1 MGNHDHVLDCRCEL
15 ALADT
20 IDQWLV
26 MHPPPA
32 TDDTTG
38 CVHCGAD
45 LGDDGVPVLVGSG
58 HTWLHG
64 RCHHDW
70 LAERRREAA
79 VALRAVGIEATE
91 WTA

>member
-1 MGNHDHVLDCRCEL
+1 
-15 ALADT
+15 
-20 IDQWLV
+20 
-26 MHPPPA
+26 
-32 TDDTTG
+32 
-38 CVHCGAD
+38 VHCGAD
-45 LGDDGVPVLVGSG
+45 LGDDGVPVLAGAG
-58 HTWLHG
+58 HPWLHG